1 MFWEARKRDAMK
13 TLAPATLRARLLLG
27 SSIATACILL
37 GAGLLVYVLVRASLV
52 GEFDLAM
59 NSSLRAVAALTEQN
73 SQGVKLEPEAAK
85 IPEFARKET
94 PDYYAI
100 YLDDGKVVATS
111 KSLGKGFLSHPTP
124 PLGKPMVNAVTLP
137 DGQIGRQSTLTFMP
151 VFEEGG
157 KHLPGK
163 VAVTVTVAR
172 HTADLAEKL
181 TGLAWLL
188 VGVGAVATLG
198 AAGAML
204 LVVNRGLRPL
214 GHLATRIASMGSDDL
229 GQRIELTDTPEE
241 LSIVVLRLNE
251 MLERLQATFLR
262 ERRFTAD
269 AAHELRTPLAGLE
282 TILDVCATRSRSPE
296 EYAKTLAKCQRI
308 SRGMHAM
315 VDSLMMLARVDSKQL
330 PVTISRVPLATMV
343 QEAWTMCASAAA
355 AKGLR
360 VGMKIDPQLCANTDA
375 EKLRMIVN
383 NLLDNAVSHSDA
395 KGWVRI
401 EAKAAGEGVA
411 LSVSNSGSKLNEEQV
426 RRAFDRFWRGDAAR
440 RDTGLHCGLGLS
452 LCSELTAVLS
462 GEIAAVSEPGGVF
475 LVRIV
480 LPQRADDV
488 KEEARDESS
497 IAAERLASILG

>member
-1 MFWEARKRDAMK
+1 MFWEARKSDAMK
-13 TLAPATLRARLLLG
+13 TLAPVTLRARLLLG

-37 GAGLLVYVLVRASLV
+37 GAGLLVYVLMRASLV
-52 GEFDLAM
+52 AEFDLAM

-73 SQGVKLEPEAAK
+73 SHGVKLEPEAAK

-94 PDYYAI
+94 PDYYAV

-111 KSLGKGFLSHPTP
+111 KSLGRGLLSHPTP
-124 PLGKPMVNAVTLP
+124 PVGKTITNTTTLP
-137 DGQIGRQSTLTFMP
+137 DGEAGRQATFTFMP
-151 VFEEGG
+151 VYEEGD

-163 VAVTVTVAR
+163 TAVTVTVAR
-172 HTADLAEKL
+172 HTADLMEKL

-188 VGVGAVATLG
+188 VGMGAVATLG

-204 LVVNRGLRPL
+204 LVVTRGLRPL
-214 GHLATRIASMGSDDL
+214 GQLASRIGSMGSHDL
-229 GQRIELTDTPEE
+229 GQRVELSDTPAE
-241 LSIVVLRLNE
+241 LSTVVLRLNE

-308 SRGMHAM
+308 ARGMHAM
-315 VDSLMMLARVDSKQL
+315 VDSLMTLARVDSKQL
-330 PVTISRVPLATMV
+330 TVTISRVPLAAMV
-343 QEAWTMCASAAA
+343 QEAWTACAGAAA
-355 AKGLR
+355 TKGLR
-360 VGMKIDPQLCANTDA
+360 VGMKIDPQLCVNTDA

-475 LVRIV
+475 LVRV
-480 LPQRADDV
+480 ALPGRAEAE
-488 KEEARDESS
+488 KEAVGEESVC
-497 IAAERLASILG
+497 AAERLAAISA

>member
-1 MFWEARKRDAMK
+1 MFWEARNRDAMK
-13 TLAPATLRARLLLG
+13 TLAPVTLRARLLLG

-52 GEFDLAM
+52 AEFDLAM
-59 NSSLRAVAALTEQN
+59 NSSLRAVEALTEQN

-94 PDYYAI
+94 PDYYAV

-111 KSLGKGFLSHPTP
+111 KSLGKALLSHPTP
-124 PLGKPMVNAVTLP
+124 PLGKPVINAVTLP
-137 DGQIGRQSTLTFMP
+137 DGQMGRQATLTFMP
-151 VFEEGG
+151 VFEESG

-172 HTADLAEKL
+172 HTEDLAEKL

-204 LVVNRGLRPL
+204 VVVNRGLRPL
-214 GHLATRIASMGSDDL
+214 GQLATRIASMGSDDL
-229 GQRIELTDTPEE
+229 GERIELADTPAE

-308 SRGMHAM
+308 ARGMHAM
-315 VDSLMMLARVDSKQL
+315 VDSLMTLARVDSKQL
-330 PVTISRVPLATMV
+330 PVTISRVPLAAMV

-383 NLLDNAVSHSDA
+383 NLLDNAVSHSDS

-475 LVRIV
+475 LVRVV
-480 LPQRADDV
+480 LPGRADGAQRP
-488 KEEARDESS
+488 EAEKTS
-497 IAAERLASILG
+497 AAEHLASISG